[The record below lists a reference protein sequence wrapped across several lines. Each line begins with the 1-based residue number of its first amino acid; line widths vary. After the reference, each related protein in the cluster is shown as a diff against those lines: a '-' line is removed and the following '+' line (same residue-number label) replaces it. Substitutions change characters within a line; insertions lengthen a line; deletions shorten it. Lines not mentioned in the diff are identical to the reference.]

1 MQWEGREKISHLF
14 NKNETKWSKTN
25 LFAYLCCFKSSIR
38 VTMIENNNVYKT
50 RRKNGNKE
58 YYIFLTSDYF
68 AISMPILLFSCSF
81 HIPSIILSNVYFYI
95 VRSIF
100 PFLFNRSQ
108 STANIINQLSHLFF
122 WNSKIF
128 FCSFQIFNVVSTLIN
143 VLKLDA
149 QNNNILSTFSNV
161 VNINVEIDNV
171 NSTLFLDLKVD
182 LTLSDV
188 ATCINV

>member
-14 NKNETKWSKTN
+14 NRNETKWSKTN

-50 RRKNGNKE
+50 IWKNGNKE

-68 AISMPILLFSCSF
+68 AISMPILLFSYSF

-108 STANIINQLSHLFF
+108 STASIINQLSHLFF
-122 WNSKIF
+122 ETQKYF
-128 FCSFQIFNVVSTLIN
+128 FALFKFLMLFQRWSTLW
-143 VLKLDA
+143 
-149 QNNNILSTFSNV
+149 S
-161 VNINVEIDNV
+161 
-171 NSTLFLDLKVD
+171 STLKITTFFRRFLMLLISTLK
-182 LTLSDV
+182 
-188 ATCINV
+188 

>member
-50 RRKNGNKE
+50 RWKNGNKE

-68 AISMPILLFSCSF
+68 AISMPILLFSYSF

-108 STANIINQLSHLFF
+108 ILLIS
-122 WNSKIF
+122 WVIF
-128 FCSFQIFNVVSTLIN
+128 FFETQKYFFALFKFLMLFQRWSTFWSSTLKIT
-143 VLKLDA
+143 
-149 QNNNILSTFSNV
+149 TFFRRFLMLL
-161 VNINVEIDNV
+161 I
-171 NSTLFLDLKVD
+171 STLK
-182 LTLSDV
+182 
-188 ATCINV
+188 